1 MVRIIDIPAGFE
13 LPETDEQNEELSQ
26 RIANSANTTAP
37 ANASLVPNAA
47 PIIHT
52 GTIHASGSPV
62 FDVRDYGWEHI
73 TTSVKEQNVIAALE
87 AGHANW
93 SVIPRSVIVDG
104 EIVKGRIANCRSDLP
119 PGSNVLEIVGSKY
132 HIIQNRDALAFVQ
145 DVLALGNVR
154 LVRVGSLNNGKT
166 VFLQGSTEGI
176 TVNGDKID
184 PYVLFSN
191 SHDGTSA
198 VQVCLTGM
206 RVFCKNTLAL
216 ALKNA
221 PRIWSVMHTK
231 SADER
236 MKAARESMDFIATY
250 LEALPRAIE
259 HMQETPVSDAQFEKI
274 ANILFPIPI
283 SNGKNT
289 TAVTN
294 AANRQAIFEA
304 AYRNTPDNAQWIET
318 AWGVNNAF
326 TDVESHS
333 EPLRVSQRFEEN
345 RFARNMNGRKLERAQ
360 AVIMQVATG
369 A

>member
-1 MVRIIDIPAGFE
+1 MVRIIDIPAGIE
-13 LPETDEQNEELSQ
+13 LPETDEQNDELSQ
-26 RIANSANTTAP
+26 QIANFANTQP
-37 ANASLVPNAA
+37 LANASLIPEAT

-62 FDVRDYGWEHI
+62 FDVRNYGWEHI
-73 TTSVKEQNVIAALE
+73 TTSVQEQNVIAALE
-87 AGHANW
+87 AGRANW
-93 SVIPRSVIVDG
+93 SVLPRPVIVDG

-145 DVLALGNVR
+145 DVLAMGDVR
-154 LVRVGSLNNGKT
+154 LVRVGSLNGGKT

-206 RVFCKNTLAL
+206 RVYCKNTLAL

-221 PRIWSVMHTK
+221 PRVWSVMHTK

-236 MKAARESMDFIATY
+236 MKAARESMDFIAKY
-250 LEALPRAIE
+250 LEVLPLEVER
-259 HMQETPVSDAQFEKI
+259 MQETPVSDAQFAEI
-274 ANILFPIPI
+274 ANTLFPIPK
-283 SNGKNT
+283 SNGKNN

-304 AYRNTPDNAQWIET
+304 AYRNTPDNAQWVGTE
-318 AWGVNNAF
+318 WGVNNAF

-360 AVIMQVATG
+360 AIIREIAS